1 MIAQRICTS
10 GLRESR
16 ARRYAR
22 TVDAPEAS
30 IALLLDI
37 DGTLVEFESHPD
49 AVRLDRTLIALLAE
63 LETGLGGALGMVS
76 GRSVEAIDRLLHP
89 VKLPAVGLHGAQYR
103 MRAGDPVHVLAATL
117 PDRLRADVGALARRS
132 DVRIVE
138 DKAGIAIALH
148 VADDST
154 DSAELEQSIDGMLS
168 SHAPQWALF
177 RGRRVLEIKPR
188 AHSKGSGC
196 AQLMRD
202 VVFANRMPVYLGDDT
217 TDLDAFDTVRALG
230 GINVAV
236 GARVAHA
243 ADIVLDT
250 PAVARAWLAQF
261 SRWVLREAPAPSP
274 LLTRRRG

>member
-1 MIAQRICTS
+1 M
-10 GLRESR
+10 
-16 ARRYAR
+16 
-22 TVDAPEAS
+22 DAPEAS

-49 AVRLDRTLIALLAE
+49 AVRLDRALIALLSE
-63 LETGLGGALGMVS
+63 LEARLGGALGMVS

-132 DVRIVE
+132 DVRIIE

-154 DSAELEQSIDGMLS
+154 GSADLEQSIDTMLRNQ
-168 SHAPQWALF
+168 APQWALF

-188 AHSKGSGC
+188 AHSKGSGLT
-196 AQLMRD
+196 QLMRD
-202 VVFANRMPVYLGDDT
+202 GAFASRMPVYLGDDT
-217 TDLDAFDTVRALG
+217 TDLDAFDTVRTFG

-236 GARVAHA
+236 GTRVAHA

-250 PAVARAWLAQF
+250 PADARAWLAQF
-261 SRWVLREAPAPSP
+261 SRWVMREAQAPDP
-274 LLTRRRG
+274 LLMRSWTARRARPG

>member
-1 MIAQRICTS
+1 M
-10 GLRESR
+10 
-16 ARRYAR
+16 
-22 TVDAPEAS
+22 DAPESS

-37 DGTLVEFESHPD
+37 DGTLVDFESHPD
-49 AVRLDRTLIALLAE
+49 AVRLDRALIALLAQ
-63 LETGLGGALGMVS
+63 LERGLGGALGMVS

-103 MRAGDPVHVLAATL
+103 MRPGDPVHVLAATL
-117 PDRLRADVGALARRS
+117 SDHLRADIDALARRGGAS
-132 DVRIVE
+132 VVE

-148 VADDST
+148 FADESVAT
-154 DSAELEQSIDGMLS
+154 GELEQMIDAMLGRQ
-168 SHAPQWALF
+168 APQWALF

-202 VVFANRMPVYLGDDT
+202 VQFANRMPIYLGDDT

-250 PAVARAWLAQF
+250 PALARAWLEQLA
-261 SRWVLREAPAPSP
+261 RWIMRESDAPDALLLRRA
-274 LLTRRRG
+274 